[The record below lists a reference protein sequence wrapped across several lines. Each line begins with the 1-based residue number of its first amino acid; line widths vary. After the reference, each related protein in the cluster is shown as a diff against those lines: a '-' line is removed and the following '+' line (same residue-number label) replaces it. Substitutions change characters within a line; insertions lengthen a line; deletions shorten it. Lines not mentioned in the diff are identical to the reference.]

1 MNDADQVTKLLRRGG
16 WRLTLFFWRKILMMN
31 ASMEVGVTLNAEK
44 KKPQSASLT
53 NLYKVKDSR
62 FGVHH
67 DEPGEERDGDDSSEH
82 VDNEDPR
89 RNRQKSTGLVEICAN
104 SNGRQPRSA
113 PTVGVTTARPRRSL
127 PLSLQRDSP
136 IL

>member
-1 MNDADQVTKLLRRGG
+1 MASHLVLLAENPDDERFDGGGGHTERR
-16 WRLTLFFWRKILMMN
+16 
-31 ASMEVGVTLNAEK
+31 EK
-44 KKPQSASLT
+44 TQLASLS

-113 PTVGVTTARPRRSL
+113 RSHDGAPTSVASPFPPEGLTDPLTASRTQP
-127 PLSLQRDSP
+127 P
-136 IL
+136 